1 MLELGPSFSVKGF
14 NVSQDMP
21 QLLWFTKYRR
31 IAVVTQLLLFVL
43 LFNLTRIK
51 LSLWGFGI
59 AVFISACISFLVEFK
74 IKSFTPGRLG
84 FLLIVD
90 TVILTAMLYFSGGAN
105 NPFSVFFIAQVALAA
120 ILIGERWTWILA
132 LLSSI
137 FYGALF
143 FFFVEIPVLS
153 SHSGHGGHS
162 FSIHLQGMWLAFAI
176 LAATQAFF
184 FTKIVRA
191 LKEREME
198 LRELSIRAERS
209 ERLASVTA
217 LAANAAH
224 ELNTPLSSIKLTAGE
239 IVEKLNKIS
248 GVDGAKSDAALILSE
263 VTRCGSIL
271 SKLRQEAGDIEG
283 QIKEEIPLE
292 VIGMDLKK
300 RFYGKGAERIQI
312 DESALNLSLRAPKRP
327 LSEALGALVKNGLE
341 AAPTGIVKIFAKRDK
356 RTQEISVKDSGPGIN
371 KEILPRI
378 GEPFFTTKE
387 GGRGLGLG
395 VFLARSFIE
404 KLGGE
409 LILQSESGTGT
420 SAIMK
425 FPVDH
430 D

>member
-1 MLELGPSFSVKGF
+1 
-14 NVSQDMP
+14 MP

-51 LSLWGFGI
+51 LSLWGFGLS
-59 AVFISACISFLVEFK
+59 VLTSALVSLLVESK
-74 IKSFTPGRLG
+74 IKSFTPRRLG
-84 FLLIVD
+84 LLLILD
-90 TVILTAMLYFSGGAN
+90 TLLLTAMLYFSGGAN

-132 LLSSI
+132 LLSSV

-143 FFFVEIPVLS
+143 FFYVEIPVLS
-153 SHSGHGGHS
+153 SHGGHGGHS
-162 FSIHLQGMWLAFAI
+162 FSIHLQGMWVAFAI

-191 LKEREME
+191 LKEREMA

-239 IVEKLNKIS
+239 IVEKLNRVS
-248 GVDGAKSDAALILSE
+248 GVDAAKSDAALILSE
-263 VTRCGSIL
+263 VTRCGAIL
-271 SKLRQEAGDIEG
+271 SRLRQEAGDLEG

-341 AAPTGIVKIFAKRDK
+341 AAPTGAVTIFAKRDK
-356 RTQEISVKDSGPGIN
+356 HTQEISVKDSGPGIN

-395 VFLARSFIE
+395 VFLARSLIE

-409 LILQSESGTGT
+409 LILQSESGSGT

-430 D
+430 E

>member
-1 MLELGPSFSVKGF
+1 
-14 NVSQDMP
+14 MP

-51 LSLWGFGI
+51 LSLWGFGLS
-59 AVFISACISFLVEFK
+59 VLTSALVSLLVESK
-74 IKSFTPGRLG
+74 IKSFTPRRLG
-84 FLLIVD
+84 LLLILD
-90 TVILTAMLYFSGGAN
+90 TLLLTAMLYFSGGAN

-132 LLSSI
+132 LLSSV

-143 FFFVEIPVLS
+143 FFYVEIPVLS
-153 SHSGHGGHS
+153 SHGGHGGHS
-162 FSIHLQGMWLAFAI
+162 FSIHLQGMWVAFAI

-191 LKEREME
+191 LKEREMA

-239 IVEKLNKIS
+239 IVEKLNRVS
-248 GVDGAKSDAALILSE
+248 GVDAAKSDAALILSE
-263 VTRCGSIL
+263 VTRCGAIL
-271 SKLRQEAGDIEG
+271 SRLRQEAGDLEG

-341 AAPTGIVKIFAKRDK
+341 AAPAGVVTIFAKRDK
-356 RTQEISVKDSGPGIN
+356 LTQEILIKDSGPGIN

-409 LILQSESGTGT
+409 LILQSESGSGT

-430 D
+430 E

>member
-1 MLELGPSFSVKGF
+1 
-14 NVSQDMP
+14 MP

-51 LSLWGFGI
+51 LSLWGFGLS
-59 AVFISACISFLVEFK
+59 VLTSALVSLLVESK
-74 IKSFTPGRLG
+74 IKSFTPRRLG
-84 FLLIVD
+84 LLLILD
-90 TVILTAMLYFSGGAN
+90 TLLLTAMLYFSGGAN

-132 LLSSI
+132 LLSSV

-143 FFFVEIPVLS
+143 FFYVEIPVLS
-153 SHSGHGGHS
+153 SHGGHGGHS
-162 FSIHLQGMWLAFAI
+162 FSIHLQGLWVAFAI

-191 LKEREME
+191 LKEREMA

-239 IVEKLNKIS
+239 IVEKLNRVS
-248 GVDGAKSDAALILSE
+248 GVDAAKSDAALILSE
-263 VTRCGSIL
+263 VTRCGAIL
-271 SKLRQEAGDIEG
+271 SRLRQEAGDLEG

-341 AAPTGIVKIFAKRDK
+341 AAPTGAVTIFAKRDK
-356 RTQEISVKDSGPGIN
+356 HTQEISVKDSGPGIN

-395 VFLARSFIE
+395 VFLARSLIE

-409 LILQSESGTGT
+409 LILQSESGSGT

-430 D
+430 E

>member
-1 MLELGPSFSVKGF
+1 
-14 NVSQDMP
+14 MP

-51 LSLWGFGI
+51 LSLWGFGLS
-59 AVFISACISFLVEFK
+59 VLTSALVSLLVESK
-74 IKSFTPGRLG
+74 IKSFTPRRLG
-84 FLLIVD
+84 LLLILD
-90 TVILTAMLYFSGGAN
+90 TLLLTAMLYFSGGAN

-132 LLSSI
+132 LLSSV

-143 FFFVEIPVLS
+143 FFYVEIPVLS
-153 SHSGHGGHS
+153 SHGGHGGHS
-162 FSIHLQGMWLAFAI
+162 FSIHLQGMWVAFAI

-191 LKEREME
+191 LKEREMA

-239 IVEKLNKIS
+239 IVEKLNRVS
-248 GVDGAKSDAALILSE
+248 GVDAAKSDAALILSE
-263 VTRCGSIL
+263 VTRCGAIL
-271 SKLRQEAGDIEG
+271 SRLRQEAGDLEG

-341 AAPTGIVKIFAKRDK
+341 AAPAGVVTIFAKRDK
-356 RTQEISVKDSGPGIN
+356 LTQEILIKDSGPGIN

-409 LILQSESGTGT
+409 LILQSDSGAGT

-430 D
+430 E